1 MEFKTLYGKN
11 KDGSFKVWSISVE
24 GNKITITHG
33 KENGKMQTKTEEIA
47 GKNIGRSN
55 ETSPEQQA
63 LLEAQSRYKKQLDKG
78 YREDKESL
86 EDIKLLPMLSMDYN
100 KQGHRMPFPCFGSP
114 KLDGVRCLA
123 IKHNDRVELRSRGG
137 KEYCVPHIQEALF
150 NTMCE
155 GEMLDGE
162 LYIHGFYLE
171 EILSAAKSPDNP
183 TKQQLQYYVFDAP
196 HLDDPFETRYVWYK
210 NFVFYREPNSVHLV
224 KQYNVSNKEEI
235 KELHDNFVRAGY
247 EGIMLRNKDSFYSF
261 GDRSEHSQKYKEMVD
276 EEFRITGVEEDR
288 NGNAVLQ
295 CYDGVAKAYFNVTFG
310 DFTERKHQL
319 TYPEQYVGKWL
330 TVAYQARYKDSK
342 LVQFPVGKAIRGC
355 DKNGNPLE

>member
-1 MEFKTLYGKN
+1 MKKVTLYKTNKLGKIQQI
-11 KDGSFKVWSISVE
+11 SISVV
-24 GNKITITHG
+24 GSKVIITWGIIGG
-33 KENGKMQTKTEEIA
+33 KQQTQEYSCSSRNLGKA
-47 GKNIGRSN
+47 N

-100 KQGHRMPFPCFGSP
+100 KQGHRMPFPCFGSQ

-123 IKHNDRVELRSRGG
+123 IKHNDHVELRSRGG
-137 KEYCVPHIQEALF
+137 KEYNVPHIQEALF
-150 NTMCE
+150 NAMSE

-162 LYIHGFYLE
+162 LYIHGLYLE

-183 TKQQLQYYVFDAP
+183 TKEQLQYYVFDAP
-196 HLDDPFETRYVWYK
+196 HLDVSFETRYVWYK
-210 NFVFYREPNSVHLV
+210 NFVFYREPRGVHLV
-224 KQYNVSNKEEI
+224 KQYNVSDKEEM
-235 KELHDNFVRAGY
+235 KRLHDNFVRAGY

-261 GDRSEHSQKYKEMVD
+261 GERSEHSQKYKEMVD
-276 EEFRITGVEEDR
+276 EEFRITGIEEDR

-295 CYDGVAKAYFNVTFG
+295 CYDGTAKAYFNVTFG
-310 DFTERKHQL
+310 DFAQRKHQL
-319 TYPEQYVGKWL
+319 EYPKEYIGKWL

-342 LVQFPVGKAIRGC
+342 LPQFPCGKAIRDC
-355 DKNGNPLE
+355 DDKGNPLE